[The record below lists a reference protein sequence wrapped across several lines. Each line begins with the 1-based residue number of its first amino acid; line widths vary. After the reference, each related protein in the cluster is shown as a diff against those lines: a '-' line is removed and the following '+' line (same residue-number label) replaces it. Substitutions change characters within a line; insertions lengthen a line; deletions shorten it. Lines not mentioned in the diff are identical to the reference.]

1 MRAIDAVRIHPL
13 GTDGKT
19 LFAIAIVA
27 LAVQQIAV
35 RQIPVSG
42 DWELVREG
50 IFIVTTGTVVLVAIS
65 LRALIGAWLVAA
77 GILLNCVPI
86 LAHGGTMPVA
96 WETVRDSGSFS
107 NISQDMLGD
116 QIPGSKDVLLMRED
130 IRFEP
135 LSDRYFIDPPVYR
148 PNIYSLGDFLIF
160 AGIGVAVVELAAFV
174 ASGRLPARAWRRRAA
189 TAAA

>member
-96 WETVRDSGSFS
+96 WETVR
-107 NISQDMLGD
+107 
-116 QIPGSKDVLLMRED
+116 
-130 IRFEP
+130 
-135 LSDRYFIDPPVYR
+135 
-148 PNIYSLGDFLIF
+148 
-160 AGIGVAVVELAAFV
+160 
-174 ASGRLPARAWRRRAA
+174 
-189 TAAA
+189 